1 MILELLSVVA
11 PVFIVALIGL
21 AWARSGTHFDE
32 ASITRLVLNVGI
44 PCLVFRSLTSLD
56 VPPAELARMAGLA
69 AAVMS
74 MFAVAGFI
82 VLKAMKLPAHTY
94 LGPLVFANSGN
105 IGLPIC
111 LFAFGDAGLALG
123 MAYFAVSSTCHV
135 VLGGPLFAG
144 SFSLRPFFRSPLTWA
159 VIITVGVVAS
169 SVTVPTWITR
179 TTTLL
184 GDIAIPLMLLTLGV
198 SLSQDAPGVL
208 GPLGHSLDRPPRPRR
223 VRRLAPHDAP
233 RGGGSHA
240 QGSRSASIDAG
251 RRIELPLRT
260 TIREKPGAGRELGTG
275 KHVDFDRI
283 DPSTACLVVTVCATK
298 SPGERLATGVLA
310 IGARSA
316 VSISRHTTSLPP
328 NRCAAHPD
336 PFSSVDV
343 DVRTGVSDAAGA
355 THSIVGHCLDG

>member
-11 PVFIVALIGL
+11 PVFVVALVGL

-32 ASITRLVLNVGI
+32 VSISRLVLNVGI

-69 AAVMS
+69 ASVMS
-74 MFAVAGFI
+74 MFAVGGFA
-82 VLKAMKLPAHTY
+82 VLKVMNLPAHTY

-159 VIITVGVVAS
+159 VILTVGVVAS
-169 SVTVPTWITR
+169 GVSVPTWIAR

-198 SLSQDAPGVL
+198 SLSKMHPESLGRSVILSCVRLALGLSAGLLLTTLLGVEGLTRKVLVLQASMPVGVL
-208 GPLGHSLDRPPRPRR
+208 NYLF
-223 VRRLAPHDAP
+223 
-233 RGGGSHA
+233 A
-240 QGSRSASIDAG
+240 QRY
-251 RRIELPLRT
+251 
-260 TIREKPGAGRELGTG
+260 
-275 KHVDFDRI
+275 
-283 DPSTACLVVTVCATK
+283 
-298 SPGERLATGVLA
+298 
-310 IGARSA
+310 ARSPEQVA
-316 VSISRHTTSLPP
+316 SLVLVSTLISVVSIPMLL
-328 NRCAAHPD
+328 AW
-336 PFSSVDV
+336 
-343 DVRTGVSDAAGA
+343 
-355 THSIVGHCLDG
+355 L

>member
-1 MILELLSVVA
+1 VILELLSVVA
-11 PVFIVALIGL
+11 PVFIVALVGL
-21 AWARSGTHFDE
+21 AWARSGAHFDE
-32 ASITRLVLNVGI
+32 VSISRLVLNVGI

-74 MFAVAGFI
+74 MFAIGGFA
-82 VLKAMKLPAHTY
+82 VLKAMNLPAHTY

-169 SVTVPTWITR
+169 GVTVPTWIAR

-198 SLSQDAPGVL
+198 SLSKMHPESLGRSIILSLVRLGLGVSAGLLLTTLLGVDGLTRKVLVLQASMPVGVL
-208 GPLGHSLDRPPRPRR
+208 NYLF
-223 VRRLAPHDAP
+223 
-233 RGGGSHA
+233 A
-240 QGSRSASIDAG
+240 QRY
-251 RRIELPLRT
+251 
-260 TIREKPGAGRELGTG
+260 
-275 KHVDFDRI
+275 
-283 DPSTACLVVTVCATK
+283 
-298 SPGERLATGVLA
+298 
-310 IGARSA
+310 ARSPEQVA
-316 VSISRHTTSLPP
+316 SLVLVSTLISIVSIPVLL
-328 NRCAAHPD
+328 AW
-336 PFSSVDV
+336 
-343 DVRTGVSDAAGA
+343 
-355 THSIVGHCLDG
+355 L

>member
-1 MILELLSVVA
+1 VILELLSVVA
-11 PVFIVALIGL
+11 PVFVVALVGL

-32 ASITRLVLNVGI
+32 VSISRLVLNVGI

-69 AAVMS
+69 ASVMS
-74 MFAVAGFI
+74 MFAVGGFA
-82 VLKAMKLPAHTY
+82 VLKVMNLPAHTY

-159 VIITVGVVAS
+159 VILTVGVVAS
-169 SVTVPTWITR
+169 GVSVPTWIAR

-198 SLSQDAPGVL
+198 SLSKMHPESLGRSVILSCVRLALGLSAGLLLTTLLGVEGLTRKVLVLQASMPVGVL
-208 GPLGHSLDRPPRPRR
+208 NYLF
-223 VRRLAPHDAP
+223 
-233 RGGGSHA
+233 A
-240 QGSRSASIDAG
+240 QRY
-251 RRIELPLRT
+251 
-260 TIREKPGAGRELGTG
+260 
-275 KHVDFDRI
+275 
-283 DPSTACLVVTVCATK
+283 
-298 SPGERLATGVLA
+298 
-310 IGARSA
+310 ARSPEQVA
-316 VSISRHTTSLPP
+316 SLVLVSTLISVVSIPMLL
-328 NRCAAHPD
+328 AW
-336 PFSSVDV
+336 
-343 DVRTGVSDAAGA
+343 
-355 THSIVGHCLDG
+355 L

>member
-11 PVFIVALIGL
+11 PVFIVALVGL
-21 AWARSGTHFDE
+21 AWARSGAHFDE
-32 ASITRLVLNVGI
+32 VSISRLVLNVGI

-56 VPPAELARMAGLA
+56 VPPVELARMAGLA

-74 MFAVAGFI
+74 MFAVGGLA

-159 VIITVGVVAS
+159 VVVTVGVVAS
-169 SVTVPTWITR
+169 GVTVPMWIAR

-198 SLSQDAPGVL
+198 SLSKMHPESLGRSMILSFVRLGLGVSAGLLLTTLLGVDGLTRKVLVLQASMPVGVL
-208 GPLGHSLDRPPRPRR
+208 NYLFAHRYGRSPEQVASL
-223 VRRLAPHDAP
+223 VL
-233 RGGGSHA
+233 
-240 QGSRSASIDAG
+240 
-251 RRIELPLRT
+251 
-260 TIREKPGAGRELGTG
+260 
-275 KHVDFDRI
+275 V
-283 DPSTACLVVTVCATK
+283 STLLSV
-298 SPGERLATGVLA
+298 
-310 IGARSA
+310 
-316 VSISRHTTSLPP
+316 VSIPVLL
-328 NRCAAHPD
+328 AW
-336 PFSSVDV
+336 
-343 DVRTGVSDAAGA
+343 
-355 THSIVGHCLDG
+355 L

>member
-11 PVFIVALIGL
+11 PVFLVALVGL
-21 AWARSGTHFDE
+21 AWARSGAHFDE
-32 ASITRLVLNVGI
+32 VSISRLVLNVGI

-74 MFAVAGFI
+74 MFAVGGFA
-82 VLKAMKLPAHTY
+82 VLKLMKLPAHTY

-159 VIITVGVVAS
+159 VVVTVGVVAS
-169 SVTVPTWITR
+169 GVTVPTWIAR

-198 SLSQDAPGVL
+198 SLSKMHPESLGRSMILSFVRLGLGVSAGLLLTTLLGVDGLTRKILVLQASLPVGVL
-208 GPLGHSLDRPPRPRR
+208 NYLFAHRYGRSPEQVASL
-223 VRRLAPHDAP
+223 VL
-233 RGGGSHA
+233 
-240 QGSRSASIDAG
+240 
-251 RRIELPLRT
+251 
-260 TIREKPGAGRELGTG
+260 
-275 KHVDFDRI
+275 V
-283 DPSTACLVVTVCATK
+283 STLLSV
-298 SPGERLATGVLA
+298 
-310 IGARSA
+310 
-316 VSISRHTTSLPP
+316 VSIPVLL
-328 NRCAAHPD
+328 AW
-336 PFSSVDV
+336 
-343 DVRTGVSDAAGA
+343 
-355 THSIVGHCLDG
+355 L

>member
-11 PVFIVALIGL
+11 PVFIVALVGL
-21 AWARSGTHFDE
+21 AWARSGAHFDE
-32 ASITRLVLNVGI
+32 VSISRLVLNVGI

-56 VPPAELARMAGLA
+56 VPPVELARMAGLA

-74 MFAVAGFI
+74 MFAIGGFA
-82 VLKAMKLPAHTY
+82 VLKAMNLPAHTY

-169 SVTVPTWITR
+169 GVTVPTWIAR

-198 SLSQDAPGVL
+198 SLSKMHPESLGRSIILSLVRLGLGVSAGLLLTTLLGVDGLTRKVLVLQASMPVGVL
-208 GPLGHSLDRPPRPRR
+208 NYLF
-223 VRRLAPHDAP
+223 
-233 RGGGSHA
+233 A
-240 QGSRSASIDAG
+240 QRY
-251 RRIELPLRT
+251 
-260 TIREKPGAGRELGTG
+260 
-275 KHVDFDRI
+275 
-283 DPSTACLVVTVCATK
+283 
-298 SPGERLATGVLA
+298 
-310 IGARSA
+310 ARSPEQVA
-316 VSISRHTTSLPP
+316 SLVLVSTLISIVSIPALL
-328 NRCAAHPD
+328 AW
-336 PFSSVDV
+336 
-343 DVRTGVSDAAGA
+343 
-355 THSIVGHCLDG
+355 L

>member
-1 MILELLSVVA
+1 VILELLSVVA
-11 PVFIVALIGL
+11 PVFIVALVGL
-21 AWARSGTHFDE
+21 AWARSGAHFDE
-32 ASITRLVLNVGI
+32 VSISRLVLNVGI

-74 MFAVAGFI
+74 MFAIGGFA
-82 VLKAMKLPAHTY
+82 VLKAMNLPAHTY

-169 SVTVPTWITR
+169 GVTVPTWIAR

-198 SLSQDAPGVL
+198 SLSKMHPESLGRSIILSLVRLGLGVSAGLLLTTLLGVDGLTRKVLVLQASMPVGVL
-208 GPLGHSLDRPPRPRR
+208 NYLF
-223 VRRLAPHDAP
+223 
-233 RGGGSHA
+233 A
-240 QGSRSASIDAG
+240 QRY
-251 RRIELPLRT
+251 
-260 TIREKPGAGRELGTG
+260 
-275 KHVDFDRI
+275 
-283 DPSTACLVVTVCATK
+283 
-298 SPGERLATGVLA
+298 
-310 IGARSA
+310 ARSPEQVA
-316 VSISRHTTSLPP
+316 SLVLVSTLISIVSIPALL
-328 NRCAAHPD
+328 AW
-336 PFSSVDV
+336 
-343 DVRTGVSDAAGA
+343 
-355 THSIVGHCLDG
+355 L

>member
-1 MILELLSVVA
+1 VILELLSVVA
-11 PVFIVALIGL
+11 PVFIVALVGL
-21 AWARSGTHFDE
+21 AWARSGAHFDE
-32 ASITRLVLNVGI
+32 VSISRLVLNVGI

-74 MFAVAGFI
+74 MFAVGGFA
-82 VLKAMKLPAHTY
+82 VLKAMNLPAHTY

-169 SVTVPTWITR
+169 GVTVPTWIAR

-198 SLSQDAPGVL
+198 SLSKMHPESLGRSIILSLVRLGLGVSAGLLLTTLLGVDGLTRKVLVLQASMPVGVL
-208 GPLGHSLDRPPRPRR
+208 NYLF
-223 VRRLAPHDAP
+223 
-233 RGGGSHA
+233 A
-240 QGSRSASIDAG
+240 QRY
-251 RRIELPLRT
+251 
-260 TIREKPGAGRELGTG
+260 
-275 KHVDFDRI
+275 
-283 DPSTACLVVTVCATK
+283 
-298 SPGERLATGVLA
+298 
-310 IGARSA
+310 ARSPEQVA
-316 VSISRHTTSLPP
+316 SLVLVSTLISIVSIPVLL
-328 NRCAAHPD
+328 AW
-336 PFSSVDV
+336 
-343 DVRTGVSDAAGA
+343 
-355 THSIVGHCLDG
+355 L

>member
-11 PVFIVALIGL
+11 PVFLVALVGL
-21 AWARSGTHFDE
+21 AWARSGAHFDE
-32 ASITRLVLNVGI
+32 VSISRLVLNVGI

-74 MFAVAGFI
+74 MFAVGGFA
-82 VLKAMKLPAHTY
+82 VLKLMKLPAHTY

-159 VIITVGVVAS
+159 VVVTVGVVAS
-169 SVTVPTWITR
+169 GVTVPTWIAR

-198 SLSQDAPGVL
+198 SLSKMHPESLGRSMILSFVRLGLGVSAGLLLTTLLGVDGLTRKILVLQASMPVGVL
-208 GPLGHSLDRPPRPRR
+208 NYLFAHRYGRSPEQVASL
-223 VRRLAPHDAP
+223 VL
-233 RGGGSHA
+233 
-240 QGSRSASIDAG
+240 
-251 RRIELPLRT
+251 
-260 TIREKPGAGRELGTG
+260 
-275 KHVDFDRI
+275 V
-283 DPSTACLVVTVCATK
+283 STLLSV
-298 SPGERLATGVLA
+298 
-310 IGARSA
+310 
-316 VSISRHTTSLPP
+316 VSIPVLL
-328 NRCAAHPD
+328 AW
-336 PFSSVDV
+336 
-343 DVRTGVSDAAGA
+343 
-355 THSIVGHCLDG
+355 L

>member
-11 PVFIVALIGL
+11 PVFIVALVGL
-21 AWARSGTHFDE
+21 AWARSGAHFDE
-32 ASITRLVLNVGI
+32 VSISRLVLNVGI

-74 MFAVAGFI
+74 MFAIGGFA
-82 VLKAMKLPAHTY
+82 VLNAMNLPAHTY

-169 SVTVPTWITR
+169 GVTVPTWIAR

-198 SLSQDAPGVL
+198 SLSKMHPESLGRSIILSLVRLGLGVSAGLLLTTLLGVDGLTRKVLVLQASMPVGVL
-208 GPLGHSLDRPPRPRR
+208 NYLF
-223 VRRLAPHDAP
+223 
-233 RGGGSHA
+233 A
-240 QGSRSASIDAG
+240 QRY
-251 RRIELPLRT
+251 
-260 TIREKPGAGRELGTG
+260 
-275 KHVDFDRI
+275 
-283 DPSTACLVVTVCATK
+283 
-298 SPGERLATGVLA
+298 
-310 IGARSA
+310 ARSPEQVA
-316 VSISRHTTSLPP
+316 SLVLVSTLISIVSIPALL
-328 NRCAAHPD
+328 AW
-336 PFSSVDV
+336 
-343 DVRTGVSDAAGA
+343 
-355 THSIVGHCLDG
+355 L

>member
-21 AWARSGTHFDE
+21 AWARSGAHFDE
-32 ASITRLVLNVGI
+32 ASISRLVLNVGI

-74 MFAVAGFI
+74 MFATGGIA

-111 LFAFGDAGLALG
+111 LFAFDEAGLALG
-123 MAYFAVSSTCHV
+123 MAYFAVSATCHV

-144 SFSLRPFFRSPLTWA
+144 SFSLRPFFRSPLTWS
-159 VIITVGVVAS
+159 VIITIGVVTS
-169 SVTVPTWITR
+169 GVTIPTWINR

-198 SLSQDAPGVL
+198 SLSKMHPESLGRSLILSFIRIALGVSAGLFLTTLLGVEGLTRKVLILQASMPVGVL
-208 GPLGHSLDRPPRPRR
+208 NYLF
-223 VRRLAPHDAP
+223 
-233 RGGGSHA
+233 A
-240 QGSRSASIDAG
+240 QRY
-251 RRIELPLRT
+251 
-260 TIREKPGAGRELGTG
+260 
-275 KHVDFDRI
+275 
-283 DPSTACLVVTVCATK
+283 
-298 SPGERLATGVLA
+298 
-310 IGARSA
+310 ARSPEQVA
-316 VSISRHTTSLPP
+316 SLVLVSTLISIVSIPALL
-328 NRCAAHPD
+328 AW
-336 PFSSVDV
+336 
-343 DVRTGVSDAAGA
+343 
-355 THSIVGHCLDG
+355 L

>member
-1 MILELLSVVA
+1 VILELLSVVA
-11 PVFIVALIGL
+11 PVLVIALVGL
-21 AWARSGTHFDE
+21 VWARSGAHFDE
-32 ASITRLVLNVGI
+32 VSISRLVLNVGI

-56 VPPAELARMAGLA
+56 VPPVELARMAGLA

-74 MFAVAGFI
+74 MFAVGGLA

-159 VIITVGVVAS
+159 VVVTVGVVAS
-169 SVTVPTWITR
+169 GVTVPMWIAR

-198 SLSQDAPGVL
+198 SLSKMHPESLGRSIILSFVRLGLGVSAGLLLTTLLGVDGLTRKVLVLQASMPVGVL
-208 GPLGHSLDRPPRPRR
+208 NYLFAHRYGRSPEQVASLVLVSTLLSVMSIPAL
-223 VRRLAPHDAP
+223 LAW
-233 RGGGSHA
+233 
-240 QGSRSASIDAG
+240 
-251 RRIELPLRT
+251 L
-260 TIREKPGAGRELGTG
+260 
-275 KHVDFDRI
+275 
-283 DPSTACLVVTVCATK
+283 
-298 SPGERLATGVLA
+298 
-310 IGARSA
+310 
-316 VSISRHTTSLPP
+316 
-328 NRCAAHPD
+328 
-336 PFSSVDV
+336 
-343 DVRTGVSDAAGA
+343 
-355 THSIVGHCLDG
+355 

>member
-1 MILELLSVVA
+1 VILELLSVVA
-11 PVFIVALIGL
+11 PVFIVALVGL
-21 AWARSGTHFDE
+21 AWARSGAHFDE
-32 ASITRLVLNVGI
+32 VSISRLVLNVGI

-74 MFAVAGFI
+74 MFAVGGFA
-82 VLKAMKLPAHTY
+82 VLKAMNLPAHTY

-169 SVTVPTWITR
+169 GVTVPTWIAR

-198 SLSQDAPGVL
+198 SLSKMHPESLGRSIILSLVRLGLGVSAGLLLTTLLGVDGLTRKVLILQASMPVGVL
-208 GPLGHSLDRPPRPRR
+208 NYLF
-223 VRRLAPHDAP
+223 
-233 RGGGSHA
+233 A
-240 QGSRSASIDAG
+240 QRY
-251 RRIELPLRT
+251 
-260 TIREKPGAGRELGTG
+260 
-275 KHVDFDRI
+275 
-283 DPSTACLVVTVCATK
+283 
-298 SPGERLATGVLA
+298 
-310 IGARSA
+310 ARSPEQVA
-316 VSISRHTTSLPP
+316 SLVLVSTLISIVSIPALL
-328 NRCAAHPD
+328 AW
-336 PFSSVDV
+336 
-343 DVRTGVSDAAGA
+343 
-355 THSIVGHCLDG
+355 L